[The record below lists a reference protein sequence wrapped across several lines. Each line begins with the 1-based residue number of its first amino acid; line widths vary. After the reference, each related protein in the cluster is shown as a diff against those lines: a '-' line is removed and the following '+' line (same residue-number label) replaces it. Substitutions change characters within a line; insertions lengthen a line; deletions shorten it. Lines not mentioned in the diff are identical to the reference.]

1 MTIELFIQWMLKIK
15 CVVNNDNNQIVKYF
29 DAIHKYTFKCNVY
42 QTRRI
47 LINQHLNSI
56 KMNTFM

>member
-15 CVVNNDNNQIVKYF
+15 CVMNNDNNQIVKYF

-47 LINQHLNSI
+47 LIN
-56 KMNTFM
+56 